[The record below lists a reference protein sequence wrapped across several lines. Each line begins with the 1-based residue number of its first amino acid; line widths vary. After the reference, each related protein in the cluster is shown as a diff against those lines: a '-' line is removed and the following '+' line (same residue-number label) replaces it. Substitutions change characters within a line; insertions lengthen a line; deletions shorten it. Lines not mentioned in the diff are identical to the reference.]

1 MKDNPDRRIFKQLTA
16 LVHEDVV
23 QTSNAISNQII
34 YGGNMPAI
42 APSTIEAASG
52 IDPLNLAILLLGVVA
67 LGVIW
72 LAAIAVRSAI
82 EVAKN
87 AGTGK

>member
-1 MKDNPDRRIFKQLTA
+1 
-16 LVHEDVV
+16 
-23 QTSNAISNQII
+23 
-34 YGGNMPAI
+34 MPAI

-67 LGVIW
+67 LGMIW

-82 EVAKN
+82 EVARN
-87 AGTGK
+87 ARTGK